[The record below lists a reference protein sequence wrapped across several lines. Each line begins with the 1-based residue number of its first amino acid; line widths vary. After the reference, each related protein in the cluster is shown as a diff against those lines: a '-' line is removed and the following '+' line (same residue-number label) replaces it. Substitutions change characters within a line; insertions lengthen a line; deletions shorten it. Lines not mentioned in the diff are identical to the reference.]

1 MGLPG
6 SDPLKLDT
14 EPDKFT
20 AGAICLRYGMRRVSQ
35 KVRRDP
41 DLFNG
46 QGRFGREKEKC
57 SEKKSVYGSSE
68 HVPHSWTNSEYSSN
82 RVLL

>member
-14 EPDKFT
+14 QPDKFT
-20 AGAICLRYGMRRVSQ
+20 AGAICLRYATRRVLK

-46 QGRFGREKEKC
+46 LGRFGREKRKC
-57 SEKKSVYGSSE
+57 SEE
-68 HVPHSWTNSEYSSN
+68 
-82 RVLL
+82 